1 MYSDQDRFNF
11 KNTSILRTITAAD
24 STNVIDIYSPAWIS
38 DLDSEGTRYSGFI
51 TFLTATI
58 EIKSLEPT
66 VIPPIPETALPEDI
80 NKILDAVASLSQY
93 RQIRMLSR
101 FEGQT
106 AQEVC
111 NIPLFRQDPFYRV
124 SLMPFW
130 AGTNNTVDV
139 GCNEHG
145 AGEVLSLQLVT
156 PLQGGDRIFIRGS
169 VIERATW
176 KPPRPKQPQVAYAS
190 HSREVGSAPTVV
202 LAGNTKRDNAT
213 FVNYSVVPPGGNWID
228 YVVWIRQNGEDQ
240 GPGKP
245 ISPHGGSLEVNV
257 NNYYNGPVWAYSNL
271 STQLSVEEGVRIA
284 I

>member
-11 KNTSILRTITAAD
+11 KNTSILKTITAAD
-24 STNVIDIYSPAWIS
+24 GTNVIDIYSPAWIS
-38 DLDSEGTRYSGFI
+38 NLDSEGSRYSGFI

-58 EIKSLEPT
+58 EIKSLQPT
-66 VIPPIPETALPEDI
+66 IIPPIPETALPEDI

-93 RQIRMLSR
+93 RQLKMLSR

-111 NIPLFRQDPFYRV
+111 SIPLFRQDPFYRV
-124 SLMPFW
+124 SFMPFW

-139 GCNEHG
+139 GCNESG
-145 AGEVLSLQLVT
+145 AGEILSVQMVQ
-156 PLQGGDRIFIRGS
+156 PLQSGDRIFIRGS

-176 KPPRPKQPQVAYAS
+176 KPPRPTQPQIAYSS
-190 HSREVGSAPTVV
+190 HNREVSSSPTIV
-202 LAGNTKRDNAT
+202 LAGNIKRDNAT
-213 FVNYSVVPPGGNWID
+213 FVNYSVVPEGANWID
-228 YVVWIRQNGEDQ
+228 YVVWIRQNSETQ

-245 ISPHGGSLEVNV
+245 ISPLGGSLEINT
-257 NNYYNGPVWAYSNL
+257 NNYYNGPVWAYSNMP
-271 STQLSVEEGVRIA
+271 TQLSVEEGVRGA